1 MTLPTICSKFLIQ
14 YKKKEPLRWDWMLMW
29 IPPLFSCKIMQES
42 LHHECTSPLHQQRW
56 QTKNQEISLGLTRA
70 DTMLETIES
79 CLTECERC
87 TNYCGGIAGD
97 RKMRLYCCVS
107 MVEINTIASGF
118 GHLGPSSKKL
128 QRSLCLKTFQSTY
141 VFIWRIYL
149 SFFETK
155 LRTSLLFPPSTKPT
169 HLYWLCKYNFIFHQ
183 TVSAIPI
190 SPFALT

>member
-1 MTLPTICSKFLIQ
+1 MTLPTICSRFLIQ

-155 LRTSLLFPPSTKPT
+155 LRTSLLFPPQQQNPPTYIDCVNIILFFTKPWVLFQSL
-169 HLYWLCKYNFIFHQ
+169 HSH
-183 TVSAIPI
+183 
-190 SPFALT
+190 